1 MAWRHVVLLLLLR
14 GVNKTQK
21 SYVSNCFFFFIYL
34 FVSLCFVFFFFF
46 ANKKNNTNIVEIGTF
61 RGGCIMCMDYGRYAA
76 ESYVRLV
83 RVFDPIAQILTMQ
96 LHLLDY
102 MGFDM
107 NNGYLFGFSYGGQL
121 ATEAGRRIGHKRLK
135 EIDSKSIECS
145 QAYFAFLLYKFT
157 HIFKKK
163 TF

>member
-1 MAWRHVVLLLLLR
+1 MINLFWL
-14 GVNKTQK
+14 
-21 SYVSNCFFFFIYL
+21 YVCVDLKQY
-34 FVSLCFVFFFFF
+34 
-46 ANKKNNTNIVEIGTF
+46 TEIGTY
-61 RGGCIMCMDYGRYAA
+61 RGGCIICMDYSRYAA

-135 EIDSKSIECS
+135 EIDSKSIEIDC
-145 QAYFAFLLYKFT
+145 
-157 HIFKKK
+157 I
-163 TF
+163 

>member
-1 MAWRHVVLLLLLR
+1 
-14 GVNKTQK
+14 
-21 SYVSNCFFFFIYL
+21 
-34 FVSLCFVFFFFF
+34 
-46 ANKKNNTNIVEIGTF
+46 
-61 RGGCIMCMDYGRYAA
+61 MDYSRYAA

-121 ATEAGRRIGHKRLK
+121 ATEAGRRIGHRRLK
-135 EIDSKSIECS
+135 EIDSKSIEIAFLCE
-145 QAYFAFLLYKFT
+145 YFAFLFYLNSMCVRVARANVFF
-157 HIFKKK
+157 IVLLLLSVSLL
-163 TF
+163 